1 MLNSVITPI
10 TTYAMCTLKLPA
22 GVIEN
27 IDRSRKQCLWRG
39 NSQNNRGGN
48 LAAWDMVQK
57 PKAKGGA
64 GVLNLRLQNDALLIK
79 QLHKFYGKSDTPW
92 VKLIWNK
99 YYQNKVPHAS
109 REVGSFWWKD
119 VLRLNTL
126 YRGIAKCS
134 IGDGST
140 VPFWPDLWSDG
151 VLSSI
156 FPRLFSYASNP
167 NVSVKQ
173 ILEAEDLESVFSL
186 PLSAQAFDEYLLIQD
201 YLSIYNYDLQG
212 TDQWSFI
219 WGSQQYLSHLVLR
232 TKPNA

>member
-1 MLNSVITPI
+1 M
-10 TTYAMCTLKLPA
+10 
-22 GVIEN
+22 
-27 IDRSRKQCLWRG
+27 
-39 NSQNNRGGN
+39 
-48 LAAWDMVQK
+48 
-57 PKAKGGA
+57 
-64 GVLNLRLQNDALLIK
+64 
-79 QLHKFYGKSDTPW
+79 
-92 VKLIWNK
+92 
-99 YYQNKVPHAS
+99 
-109 REVGSFWWKD
+109 
-119 VLRLNTL
+119 LRLNTL

-219 WGSQQYLSHLVLR
+219 WGSQQYSSRKFYAYAFASQRVLTSFSWVWKSKCTPRLKFFAWLSLIDRQITKTMLQRRNFNLQPNNHCVMCHDQVAEDIEHLFLECPFAVACFSKIGFRWNTVGNIHERLAAGR
-232 TKPNA
+232 QDTTLPYFIEIFIIAA